1 MVTASSQCS
10 PSQDPPATAS
20 SFGPKQGVQSKLS
33 KHALPAHIPTPCSP
47 FPWNPP
53 YCLILLLL
61 KEMACC
67 YLEGKAHVS
76 RMPHTPA
83 GPARG
88 PSPAPR
94 PRVTIAYHIGP
105 SAPQSQLVSGGRPPW
120 GSQATHKSAEV
131 GFLAWCEFLFCSH
144 HLSWQHPNLAV
155 LSKAS
160 SW

>member
-1 MVTASSQCS
+1 MVTAPSQCS

-20 SFGPKQGVQSKLS
+20 SSGPKQGAQSKLS

-61 KEMACC
+61 KEMVCC

-76 RMPHTPA
+76 RMPHPV

-94 PRVTIAYHIGP
+94 PRGTIACHIGP
-105 SAPQSQLVSGGRPPW
+105 PSCTVTACVWWPTSMGKPGNTRVRRGWVPCLV
-120 GSQATHKSAEV
+120 
-131 GFLAWCEFLFCSH
+131 
-144 HLSWQHPNLAV
+144 
-155 LSKAS
+155 
-160 SW
+160 

>member
-1 MVTASSQCS
+1 MQSFSGSASHSFLIWAKARS
-10 PSQDPPATAS
+10 PEQALQTCPPCPHPQPLQSFPLESPLLPYFAS
-20 SFGPKQGVQSKLS
+20 VERDG
-33 KHALPAHIPTPCSP
+33 
-47 FPWNPP
+47 
-53 YCLILLLL
+53 LLLFRRQGL
-61 KEMACC
+61 CIQNAS
-67 YLEGKAHVS
+67 H
-76 RMPHTPA
+76 PA

-94 PRVTIAYHIGP
+94 PRVTTAYHIGP
-105 SAPQSQLVSGGRPPW
+105 PAPQSQPVSGGRPPW

-155 LSKAS
+155 LSEAS